1 MGNYKFTRSIIKTL
15 FYMKNI
21 TKLLLAGGLFLS
33 LPYVV
38 NAQAPRLVL
47 AEEFTQASCG
57 PCASQ
62 NPAFNAL
69 LDANSSKI
77 ISIKY
82 QTSWPGFD
90 PMNLQNPNEV
100 QTRVT
105 YYGVSGVPNAQVD
118 GVEVPNDCNAYAG
131 APACLNQA
139 EIDQAYNSTS
149 PIAVSVTHTM
159 AADLTSATV
168 NVTVTN
174 VGTSAF
180 TSNGT
185 AYLRLAL
192 VEEAIEFP
200 TAPGSNGEK
209 EFYSVMRKMVP
220 NALGTALPASLA
232 AGQMVSNQFTVP
244 MPNYIYNYGE
254 IAFVAFVQ
262 TDGDKKVHN
271 AAYSAPAPVPSG
283 FADAGCSNVSTA
295 GVDICDASFTPAVSI
310 TNNSSTTITSATAQ
324 YSFNGGAAVSQSWTG
339 SLAQG
344 ASATITFPAT
354 TLPFGSTAFQVN
366 IMTVNGQIDYNTLN
380 NSAVSN
386 YSVLDPTAQA
396 TPYDKGFEALALGG
410 LPTEFIINDPSGRIF
425 AVDQGI
431 STAVTWPMGGFEGS
445 AKSIRV
451 DFYAIQA
458 GVEGEMITEKID
470 MSSIGSGAKLY
481 FDHAY
486 AQYQAEDDMLDVAVS
501 DDCGATWTSVWN
513 RSGSTLA
520 TSAPVGTGR
529 FYPRAA
535 QWHRQEISLAAF
547 ASSSDIVVRCKTT
560 SAFGNCLYIDN
571 ISVNTIPV
579 SIKENELTSLSLY
592 PVPASDFVNIDF
604 TSASQESVTVTILNQ
619 LGAIVNTVEF
629 GANEGNNTLRLDVS
643 ALSSGVYTLDI
654 RANEKNSIR
663 KISVVK

>member
-1 MGNYKFTRSIIKTL
+1 
-15 FYMKNI
+15 MKNF
-21 TKLLLAGGLFLS
+21 TSLLLAGGLFLA
-33 LPYVV
+33 LPNVV

-57 PCASQ
+57 PCALQ
-62 NPAFNAL
+62 NPDFNTL
-69 LDANSSKI
+69 LDANSTKI

-90 PMNLQNPNEV
+90 PMNLHNPSEV
-100 QTRVT
+100 QTRVN
-105 YYGVSGVPNAQVD
+105 YYGVGGVPNAQID
-118 GVEVPNDCNAYAG
+118 GVAVPNDCNAYVG
-131 APACLNQA
+131 APSCLNQA

-200 TAPGSNGEK
+200 TAPGSNGEE

-220 NALGTALPASLA
+220 DDLGTALPASLA

-262 TDGDKKVHN
+262 SDGDKKVHN
-271 AAYSAPAPVPSG
+271 ADYSAPAPVPAG
-283 FADAGCSNVSTA
+283 NADAGCANASIS
-295 GVDICDASFTPAVSI
+295 GSDLCDASFTPAI
-310 TNNSSTTITSATAQ
+310 TLTNNSATTITSSTTQ
-324 YSFNGGAAVSQSWTG
+324 YSLNGGAAVSQSWTG

-354 TLPFGSTAFQVN
+354 TLSSGSTAFQAN
-366 IMTVNGQIDYNTLN
+366 IMTVNGQTVNGQIDYNTLN
-380 NSAVSN
+380 NSAVDN
-386 YSVLDPTAQA
+386 YSVLDPTPQP

-410 LPTEFIINDPSGRIF
+410 LPTEFIINDPSGRIY
-425 AVDQGI
+425 AIDQGI
-431 STAVTWPMGGFEGS
+431 SSAVTWAMGGFGGS

-451 DFYAIQA
+451 DFYSIPA
-458 GVEGEMITEKID
+458 GVESEIITEKID
-470 MSSIGSGAKLY
+470 MSTIGAGAKLY
-481 FDHAY
+481 FDHAH
-486 AQYQAEDDMLDVAVS
+486 AQFRTENDMLDVAVS

-513 RSGSTLA
+513 RAGSTLA
-520 TSAPVGTGR
+520 TTAPVGTGR
-529 FYPRAA
+529 FYPVAD
-535 QWHRQEISLAAF
+535 QWHRQEISLAAY
-547 ASSSDIVVRCKTT
+547 ANSADIVVRFKTT
-560 SAFGNCLYIDN
+560 SAYGNCLYLDN
-571 ISVNTIPV
+571 ISVNTTPV
-579 SIKENELTSLSLY
+579 SIQENELASLSLY

-604 TSASQESVTVTILNQ
+604 NAASQESVTVTVLNQ
-619 LGAIVNTVEF
+619 LGAVVNTVEF

-654 RANEKNSIR
+654 RTNEKNSIR

>member
-1 MGNYKFTRSIIKTL
+1 MF
-15 FYMKNI
+15 MKNF
-21 TKLLLAGGLFLS
+21 TKSLLAGGLFLA
-33 LPYVV
+33 LPNAV

-90 PMNLQNPNEV
+90 PMNLHNPNEV
-100 QTRVT
+100 QTRVS
-105 YYGVSGVPNAQVD
+105 YYGVSGVPNARVD
-118 GVEVPNDCNAYAG
+118 GVIVPNDCNAYAG

-139 EIDQAYNSTS
+139 EIDQAYNTTS
-149 PIAVSVTHTM
+149 PIAVSVTHTI

-180 TSNGT
+180 TPNGA

-200 TAPGSNGEK
+200 TPPGSNGEAD
-209 EFYSVMRKMVP
+209 FYSVMRKMVP

-232 AGQMVSNQFTVP
+232 PGQMVSNQFTVA
-244 MPNYIYNYGE
+244 MPSYIYNYGE

-271 AAYSAPAPVPSG
+271 ADYSAPAPVPAG
-283 FADAGCSNVSTA
+283 FADAGCANASIYGS
-295 GVDICDASFTPAVSI
+295 GLCDANFTPAITI
-310 TNNSSTTITSATAQ
+310 TNNSATTVTSATAQ
-324 YSFNGGAAVSQSWTG
+324 YSLNGGAAVSQSWTG

-354 TLPFGSTAFQVN
+354 TLLGGSTAFQAN

-386 YSVLDPTAQA
+386 YGFLDPNLQP
-396 TPYDKGFEALALGG
+396 TPYDKGFEALSLGQ
-410 LPTEFIINDPSGRIF
+410 LPAEFIINDPSGRVF

-431 STAVTWPMGGFEGS
+431 SSAVTWDLGGFGGS

-451 DFYAIQA
+451 DFYVIQA
-458 GVEGEMITEKID
+458 GVESEIITEKID
-470 MSSIGSGAKLY
+470 MSTIGAGAKLY
-481 FDHAY
+481 FDNAY
-486 AQYQAEDDMLDVAVS
+486 AQYQAENDMLDVAVS

-513 RSGSTLA
+513 RAGSTLA
-520 TSAPVGTGR
+520 TAAPVGTGR
-529 FYPRAA
+529 FYPVAG
-535 QWHRQEISLAAF
+535 QWHRQEISLAAY
-547 ASSSDIVVRCKTT
+547 ANSSDIVVRFKTT
-560 SAFGNCLYIDN
+560 SAFGNCLYLDN
-571 ISVNTIPV
+571 ISVNTTPV
-579 SIKENELTSLSLY
+579 SIQENELTSLSLY

-604 TSASQESVTVTILNQ
+604 TSVSQESVTVTILNQ

-654 RANEKNSIR
+654 RGNEKNSIR